1 MGTQTAVHTP
11 AFRNCVFQN
20 LTFLNHLK
28 KNITITGT
36 SFCNLKV
43 SKSATKNR
51 KKKEENLSTY
61 EKTMPQIY
69 FTFSHGHSEILKNI
83 VSGGWCMERKD
94 TIQPAASLARKP
106 MGDSSV

>member
-28 KNITITGT
+28 KNITIT
-36 SFCNLKV
+36 SFCNLSRKV
-43 SKSATKNR
+43 PQKIEKKN
-51 KKKEENLSTY
+51 ENLSTY

-69 FTFSHGHSEILKNI
+69 FTFSHGHSEILKNSFWRM
-83 VSGGWCMERKD
+83 VYG
-94 TIQPAASLARKP
+94 A
-106 MGDSSV
+106 

>member
-28 KNITITGT
+28 INITIT

-43 SKSATKNR
+43 LKSAAKNR
-51 KKKEENLSTY
+51 KKNENENRSTY

-69 FTFSHGHSEILKNI
+69 FTFSHFEKHCFWRMMYG
-83 VSGGWCMERKD
+83 
-94 TIQPAASLARKP
+94 A
-106 MGDSSV
+106 

>member
-28 KNITITGT
+28 KNVTVT

-43 SKSATKNR
+43 SKSAA
-51 KKKEENLSTY
+51 KKKI
-61 EKTMPQIY
+61 EKKMKICQLMKKL
-69 FTFSHGHSEILKNI
+69 GHKFILLFHMVI
-83 VSGGWCMERKD
+83 VRF
-94 TIQPAASLARKP
+94 
-106 MGDSSV
+106 